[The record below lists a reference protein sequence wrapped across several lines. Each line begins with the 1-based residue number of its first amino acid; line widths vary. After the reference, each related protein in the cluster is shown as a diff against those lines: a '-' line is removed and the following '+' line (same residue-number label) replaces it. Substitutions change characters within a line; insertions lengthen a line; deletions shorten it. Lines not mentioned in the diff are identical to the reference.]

1 MSGAYRSIGIN
12 RNDFLSVIQMRPDLE
27 KDAQAVE
34 WVAFASNAFNV
45 LVPFYADVLTTPE
58 YLSNT
63 TGEVST
69 DNFYWGSRMIAA
81 MADAS
86 YKKSIF
92 HIERYKEKVMSR
104 GHEIIGHYDAL
115 LHRRGMSISAWS
127 KDGSQRGGRSDGE
140 EGDTCDTRQGTLRA
154 KQPDEEFVF
163 EVDA

>member
-1 MSGAYRSIGIN
+1 MVPCAGEKITVEGVKYVLSSHYQGTVYDPYGAYGDKSMRGAYRSIGIN

-86 YKKSIF
+86 YKKSISTLSATRRRLCR
-92 HIERYKEKVMSR
+92 EDMRLSDVTMR
-104 GHEIIGHYDAL
+104 C

-127 KDGSQRGGRSDGE
+127 
-140 EGDTCDTRQGTLRA
+140 
-154 KQPDEEFVF
+154 
-163 EVDA
+163 